1 MACLYDLCRRGI
13 MRWVVLIFL
22 LLRVIIRN
30 NDFQRPHPLDN
41 AMGTPS
47 NAPAIITGGKS
58 IQAGRL
64 WLAKTGGLG
73 RGGEGLTKTS
83 RDSAKEKE
91 RERRHTHTKTRFSQ
105 CQEQKRIIMAR
116 CSHGNLSRRRD
127 VMSHNEGRPEW
138 KL

>member
-1 MACLYDLCRRGI
+1 

-64 WLAKTGGLG
+64 RLAKTGGLG

-91 RERRHTHTKTRFSQ
+91 RERGDTHTL
-105 CQEQKRIIMAR
+105 KR
-116 CSHGNLSRRRD
+116 
-127 VMSHNEGRPEW
+127 VFHNVKNKRE
-138 KL
+138 